1 MLDELV
7 LTDAEIDAALS
18 RTYLRGDTLVV
29 VHQRRRRGLI
39 AGSLAVVLAAGLAV
53 PFALR
58 DDERVAMTADL
69 AASPAAPVNP
79 VAEVR
84 VPDGFTMIDAGTV
97 RTLDRTSASPSPD
110 GADPLAANVGAAEAL
125 TRLVKLR
132 EATLSDDLR
141 SVTILLESTTATD
154 RIEQVRY
161 GLVGGTMTIDAV
173 VVSNDSSQP
182 GSPVLRLILPLPAP
196 VPPGT
201 PIRVGRPI

>member
-7 LTDAEIDAALS
+7 LT

-84 VPDGFTMIDAGTV
+84 VPDGFTMIDSGPV

-110 GADPLAANVGAAEAL
+110 GADPLAANVGAAEVL

-161 GLVGGTMTIDAV
+161 ALVGGTMMIDAA